1 MATNRL
7 IKLDAAFIFFC
18 GLILF
23 TLGLR
28 HQEIIGFESRFYLFA
43 LEMWRHGLSFF
54 PTTYQEP
61 YPDYPVT
68 STALIYLTAKLFG
81 TLNKWV
87 AVLPS
92 AIAAALTLSA
102 TYLIGAIQSR
112 KWGWY
117 AVGFLLFTLAFI
129 TEART
134 ISLDMYVAAATT
146 WIFYLIS
153 SAKFQERTPP
163 WGWMVLLL
171 IASFAIRGPVGI
183 VIPAGVASLF
193 YLLEKDWRSWLIFSV
208 LCFVLLLACTGI
220 LLAVAHHVGGDVF
233 MQNVFHMEVAGRME
247 VNRTP
252 SHYFYFKE
260 SIGAYAVTYPLA
272 VLIFAGSITHIF
284 QKNPAQSI
292 RLLRSLGVWILVIM
306 LGLSIP
312 ADKKVRYIL
321 SISPAL
327 ALVCS
332 YLMVTAQD
340 GFLHWVKKGFYW
352 LCRILPL
359 FGLGVLYFLYQ
370 EQMVLPYYFL
380 TGFFIAM
387 QVMMVIMRND
397 DAVFFLAV
405 ATFFFANVFIVE
417 KVNSDSNKTRN
428 FVKQV
433 EAIRARNHAKL
444 AFYKEGRDGIAIKY
458 LINMPD
464 EELPLFVSDINKMH
478 KVSVFYITS
487 KENFDVLPEVVRK
500 NWRIIATGRIGR
512 DEVIV
517 FFRR

>member
-7 IKLDAAFIFFC
+7 LRLDAAFIFFC

-23 TLGLR
+23 TAGLS

-43 LEMWRHGLSFF
+43 LEMGRHGLAWF

-61 YPDYPVT
+61 YPDYPGT

-112 KWGWY
+112 KGGWY

-153 SAKFQERTPP
+153 SAKYQERTPP

-171 IASFAIRGPVGI
+171 VASFAIRGPVGI
-183 VIPAGVASLF
+183 VIPAGVASIF
-193 YLLEKDWRSWLIFSV
+193 YLLEKDWRSWVIFSM
-208 LCFVLLLACTGI
+208 LSFLLLIACTGI
-220 LLAVAHHVGGDVF
+220 LLAIAHHVGGDAF
-233 MQNVFHMEVAGRME
+233 MQNVFHMEIAGRME

-252 SHYFYFKE
+252 PHYFYFKE
-260 SIGAYAVTYPLA
+260 SIGAYAITYPLA
-272 VLIFAGSITHIF
+272 ILILAGSVSRF
-284 QKNPAQSI
+284 FKKNPTQSI
-292 RLLRSLGVWILVIM
+292 RFLRSLAGWILVIM

-332 YLMVTAQD
+332 YLIVTILN
-340 GFLHWVKKGFYW
+340 GFLHWTKKGFYW
-352 LCRILPL
+352 LCRLLPL
-359 FGLGVLYFLYQ
+359 LALGVLYVLYQ
-370 EQMVLPYYFL
+370 KQVVLPYYFL
-380 TGFFIAM
+380 TAFFIVIQM
-387 QVMMVIMRND
+387 MMVIIRNND
-397 DAVFFLAV
+397 TVFFLAV
-405 ATFFFANVFIVE
+405 ATFFSANVFIVE
-417 KVNSDSNKTRN
+417 KINVDSNKTRD
-428 FVKQV
+428 FVRQV
-433 EAIRARNHAKL
+433 EVIREKNHAKL
-444 AFYKEGRDGIAIKY
+444 AFYHEGRDGIAIKY
-458 LINMPD
+458 LLNMSN
-464 EELPLFVSDINKMH
+464 EESPQFVSDISKTQV
-478 KVSVFYITS
+478 KSVFFVTS
-487 KENFDVLPEVVRK
+487 KENYYVLPESVRK
-500 NWRIIATGRIGR
+500 NLHVMMAGRIGR
-512 DEVIV
+512 DEVVV
-517 FFRR
+517 FSK